1 MKSLFQLSKTT
12 VIFHWLIA
20 IAMICSVI
28 FGLYLEGL
36 PDEPDKV
43 PLISIHKSV
52 GMLILFAASLR
63 ILWRMLEGFFPP
75 LSASP
80 VWQERAAKALYI
92 FLLAATIFMPVSG
105 IMMSLGSGYSV
116 GIFGLELIT
125 AGDKNEI
132 LAETGEII
140 HGLGKTLLIIA
151 VLIHVAATIKHSLIN
166 KDSTFKRM
174 LGFKVD

>member
-1 MKSLFQLSKTT
+1 
-12 VIFHWLIA
+12 
-20 IAMICSVI
+20 
-28 FGLYLEGL
+28 
-36 PDEPDKV
+36 
-43 PLISIHKSV
+43 
-52 GMLILFAASLR
+52 
-63 ILWRMLEGFFPP
+63 
-75 LSASP
+75 
-80 VWQERAAKALYI
+80 
-92 FLLAATIFMPVSG
+92 
-105 IMMSLGSGYSV
+105 MSLGSGYSV